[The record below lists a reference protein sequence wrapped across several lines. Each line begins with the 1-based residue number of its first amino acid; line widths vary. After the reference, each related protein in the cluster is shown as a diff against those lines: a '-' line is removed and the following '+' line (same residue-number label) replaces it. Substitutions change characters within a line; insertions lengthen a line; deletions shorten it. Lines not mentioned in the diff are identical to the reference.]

1 MVPSDPTPLGI
12 HPENGDAA
20 AGGEYGADAAGMWN
34 FNEGQG
40 NTTQDSAGNNTG
52 IITAPSAWVAGEEG
66 GALSLNTG
74 YVSVGNSTVFD
85 SPVFTIALWIKIN
98 TFNSGGAWN
107 NIIMGRETYG
117 VDGNGFRFGY
127 DGNGVLSFWTTQ
139 SGGSLML
146 VASKPIGTDR
156 FYQVAVTYANGKGAM
171 YIDGHQTASAT
182 GTYKPPVGVILAI
195 NGGVGGTTYSNS
207 TIDDV
212 RFFIQ
217 SPLSP

>member
-1 MVPSDPTPLGI
+1 
-12 HPENGDAA
+12 
-20 AGGEYGADAAGMWN
+20 
-34 FNEGQG
+34 
-40 NTTQDSAGNNTG
+40 
-52 IITAPSAWVAGEEG
+52 VAGEEG
-66 GALSLNTG
+66 GALSLNAG

-85 SPVFTIALWIKIN
+85 SPVFTIALWIKAN

-107 NIIMGRETYG
+107 NIIMGRETYTA
-117 VDGNGFRFGY
+117 NGFRFGY

-146 VASKPIGTDR
+146 VASKPIGADR

-171 YIDGHQTASAT
+171 YIDGHQTASAS
-182 GTYKPPVGVILAI
+182 GTYIPPVGIPLAI

-207 TIDDV
+207 VIDDV